1 MHQEAPE
8 PFYTKMW
15 NDPLKAETW
24 TLILEAAFSRL
35 FFSTISFL
43 CRRPHQSPIT
53 VQTVAIDPHQL
64 GPNTQTAHCPEK
76 WKVSTTWRPH
86 ACSVWAHYACLIHP
100 LTIREKHTRKKSMCE
115 LFNVCVKSVELQYK
129 PELLFRTWLNGDTDE
144 RSVLVWDDSLPS
156 PQVTKNTY
164 SALIRSDLEVLVL
177 HLNIW
182 VLSLL
187 LLRCAL

>member
-64 GPNTQTAHCPEK
+64 GPNTQTARCPEK
-76 WKVSTTWRPH
+76 WKVSTTWRPQPVLSELIMPVWFTRWRSEKNTQGRNRCVS
-86 ACSVWAHYACLIHP
+86 CSTFVL
-100 LTIREKHTRKKSMCE
+100 
-115 LFNVCVKSVELQYK
+115 N
-129 PELLFRTWLNGDTDE
+129 LLSCSTNQSYYSEHDWTETDE